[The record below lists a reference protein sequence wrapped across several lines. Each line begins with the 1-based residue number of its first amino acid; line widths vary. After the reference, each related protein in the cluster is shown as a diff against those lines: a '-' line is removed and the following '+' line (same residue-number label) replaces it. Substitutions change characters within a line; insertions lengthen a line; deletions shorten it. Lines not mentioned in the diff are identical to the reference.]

1 MPDYNLFSLGH
12 FPLECGQILPDA
24 KLAYKIYGELN
35 AQKSNAILVPSWY
48 SGNHTGYEFL
58 IQPDRGLDPTRYC
71 IITVNMFANGLSS
84 SPSTTPAPLNGPHF
98 PAISIRD
105 NVAAQYRLVH
115 DQLGIEKLAL
125 VAGFS
130 MGAQQTFQWAVSH
143 PDMVERI
150 VPLCG
155 AARTTPHTYVF
166 IEGFTSALKAD
177 AAWNGGE
184 YDTAPDRGLRAMARV
199 YAGWGFS
206 QAWYR
211 QELNKQIGH
220 PSVEDFLVRFW
231 ETFFLQCDANDLLS
245 QAKTWQTHNVGDTPG
260 FGGDHKRALAAIAA
274 RAVVMPGQTDLY
286 FPPED
291 SAAEVE
297 CMPNAILKTVPSIW
311 GHFCGAGINPV
322 DTDFIDQA
330 IKNCLAE

>member
-1 MPDYNLFSLGH
+1 MADYQLFSLGN
-12 FPLECGQILPDA
+12 FPLECGQVLHGA

-35 AQKSNAILVPSWY
+35 DQKTNAILVPSWY

-58 IQPDRGLDPTRYC
+58 IQPGRCFDPTHYC
-71 IITVNMFANGLSS
+71 IIAVNMFANGLSS
-84 SPSTTPAPLNGPHF
+84 SPSNTPKPLNGPHF
-98 PAISIRD
+98 PAITIRD
-105 NVAAQYRLVH
+105 NVAAQHRLVRDH
-115 DQLGIEKLAL
+115 LGIEKLAM

-143 PDMVERI
+143 PDMVARI
-150 VPLCG
+150 VPVCG
-155 AARTTPHTYVF
+155 AARTMPHTHVF
-166 IEGFTSALKAD
+166 VEGFTSALKAD

-184 YDTAPDRGLRAMARV
+184 YLDEPDKGLRAMARV

-211 QELNKQIGH
+211 EELNKQIGH
-220 PSVEDFLVRFW
+220 PTVEDFLVRFW

-245 QAKTWQTHNVGDTPG
+245 QAMTWQTHNVGETPG
-260 FGGDHKRALAAIAA
+260 FNGDHRRALASIKAEAI
-274 RAVVMPGQTDLY
+274 VMPGQTDLY

-291 SAAEVE
+291 SAAEVA
-297 CMPNAILKTVPSIW
+297 CMSRTTQKTVPSIW

-330 IKNCLAE
+330 VKTCLAE

>member
-84 SPSTTPAPLNGPHF
+84 SPSATPAPLNGPHF

-177 AAWNGGE
+177 AAWRGGE

-245 QAKTWQTHNVGDTPG
+245 QAKTWQTHNVGETPG
-260 FGGDHKRALAAIAA
+260 FGGDHKRALASITA

-322 DTDFIDQA
+322 DTDFIDRT
-330 IKNCLAE
+330 IKECLAE

>member
-84 SPSTTPAPLNGPHF
+84 SPSATPAPLNGPHF

-105 NVAAQYRLVH
+105 NVAAQYRLVR

-177 AAWNGGE
+177 AAWRGGE

-245 QAKTWQTHNVGDTPG
+245 QAKTWQTHNVGETPG
-260 FGGDHKRALAAIAA
+260 FGGDHKRALASITA

-322 DTDFIDQA
+322 DTDFIDRT
-330 IKNCLAE
+330 IKECLAE

>member
-1 MPDYNLFSLGH
+1 MPDHNLFSLGH

-24 KLAYKIYGELN
+24 KLAYRIHGELN
-35 AQKSNAILVPSWY
+35 GQKSNAILIPSWY
-48 SGNHTGYEFL
+48 SGDHTGYEFL
-58 IQPDRGLDPTRYC
+58 IQPGRCLDPTRYC
-71 IITVNMFANGLSS
+71 IIAVNMFANGLSS
-84 SPSTTPAPLNGPHF
+84 SPSTTPSPLNGPHF
-98 PAISIRD
+98 PAITIRD

-115 DQLGIEKLAL
+115 NQLGIERLAL

-143 PDMVERI
+143 PAMVERI

-155 AARTTPHTYVF
+155 AARTTPHTHVF

-184 YDTAPDRGLRAMARV
+184 YEAAPDRGLRAMARV

-260 FGGDHKRALAAIAA
+260 FGGDHKKALASITA

-291 SAAEVE
+291 SEAEVA
-297 CMPNAILKTVPSIW
+297 CMPNAILKAVPSIW

-322 DTDFIDQA
+322 DTDFIDRA
-330 IKNCLAE
+330 IKECLAE

>member
-84 SPSTTPAPLNGPHF
+84 SPSATPAPLNGPHF

-177 AAWNGGE
+177 AAWRGGE

-260 FGGDHKRALAAIAA
+260 FGGDHKRALASITA

-322 DTDFIDQA
+322 DTDFIDRT
-330 IKNCLAE
+330 IKECLAE

>member
-1 MPDYNLFSLGH
+1 MPDYGLFSLGH
-12 FPLECGQILPDA
+12 FRLECGQILPDA
-24 KLAYKIYGELN
+24 KLAYKIHGELN

-58 IQPDRGLDPTRYC
+58 IQPDRCLDPTRYC

-84 SPSTTPAPLNGPHF
+84 SPSATPAPLNGPHF

-143 PDMVERI
+143 PDRVERI

-177 AAWNGGE
+177 AAWSGGE

-260 FGGDHKRALAAIAA
+260 FGGDHKRALASITA

-322 DTDFIDQA
+322 DTDFIDRT
-330 IKNCLAE
+330 IKDCLAE